1 MVMIHLKQD
10 KRNNNSNSMKNLEP
24 KNTPF
29 VFQNNTI
36 SLFDIIFRFILGRRH
51 MNFYVLRQ
59 NCPVIKPK
67 HLVSRE
73 QKFPER

>member
-1 MVMIHLKQD
+1 MIHLKQD
-10 KRNNNSNSMKNLEP
+10 KRNNNINSMENLEP

-51 MNFYVLRQ
+51 VNFCVLRK

-67 HLVSRE
+67 LLVSRE
-73 QKFPER
+73 KKFPKR